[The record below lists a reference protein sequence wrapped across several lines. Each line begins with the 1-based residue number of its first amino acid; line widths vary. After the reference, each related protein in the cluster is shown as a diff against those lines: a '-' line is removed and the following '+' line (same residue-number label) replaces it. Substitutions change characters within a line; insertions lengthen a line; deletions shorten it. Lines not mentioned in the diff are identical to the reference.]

1 MNSIEL
7 LQRKMK
13 IYGLSR
19 AKKLEIVTL
28 FEEAKFLHK
37 QEILSAYKE
46 GQRLRFDDNLNFMAE
61 QYYNETYKKD

>member
-1 MNSIEL
+1 MNSVEL

-37 QEILSAYKE
+37 QEIIEAWE
-46 GQRLRFDDNLNFMAE
+46 MGRFNIDAIGSGE
-61 QYYNETYKKD
+61 EYYNETYKK

>member
-13 IYGLSR
+13 IYGLST

-28 FEEAKFLHK
+28 FEQAKHLHK
-37 QEILSAYKE
+37 QEIIDAYDKGYLNLKLGDDDAGKEYYKE
-46 GQRLRFDDNLNFMAE
+46 TFE
-61 QYYNETYKKD
+61 K